1 MIFYY
6 VFDIIFLSIKGGVIL
21 IKYKVVKKII
31 MDENS
36 RRDMGE
42 NSGSKEDY
50 LFSIAKKYGFLCYK
64 IIAGMYIFYITPD
77 VYEQGVKEGIIEEII
92 EEPEVLNFDIMLC
105 TRGMTVFHR
114 MWYALEHS
122 TIEYLRTELERV
134 NKELGLLNVKIYSTS
149 WYDKENEI
157 RREEPELEFLDEV
170 IVDLK
175 NMVILKNTA
184 REKKVTNIFKSTY
197 FKHVS
202 SYEGFLDALVMYQD
216 RAFMNS
222 CHIIDKFK
230 DSDFYD
236 VDYWMQRLNKFE
248 FSLELK

>member
-1 MIFYY
+1 MN
-6 VFDIIFLSIKGGVIL
+6 LKEIL
-21 IKYKVVKKII
+21 KNGINTICAKYLNEKNEI
-31 MDENS
+31 E
-36 RRDMGE
+36 
-42 NSGSKEDY
+42 Y
-50 LFSIAKKYGFLCYK
+50 LP
-64 IIAGMYIFYITPD
+64 IFYIAGSQTLPPPL
-77 VYEQGVKEGIIEEII
+77 EPEEEII

-184 REKKVTNIFKSTY
+184 REKKITNIFKSTY

-222 CHIIDKFK
+222 RHIIDKFK

-248 FSLELK
+248 FYLELK